1 MLIMSYLYSV
11 LFFAFCWIVII
22 LLHVSLSNHLEN
34 TKWRSWIRR
43 YTSTS
48 AFWTVKLKWPC
59 KCCPLKAE
67 SQKFLWNMIQS
78 EEAINNTSNKQTT
91 KFSVSKSSTSLSLYH
106 SSGFLFLIPPFQKPL
121 HPTTWI
127 RTKMYRRYIRIH

>member
-1 MLIMSYLYSV
+1 MLIMSYFYSV

-22 LLHVSLSNHLEN
+22 LLHVFLSNHLEN

-48 AFWTVKLKWPC
+48 AFWTIKLKWPC
-59 KCCPLKAE
+59 KCCLLKAE
-67 SQKFLWNMIQS
+67 LQKFLWKMIQS

-91 KFSVSKSSTSLSLYH
+91 KFSVAKPKTILSLYH
-106 SSGFLFLIPPFQKPL
+106 NSVSLCLTPPFLRLL
-121 HPTTWI
+121 HPTAWT
-127 RTKMYRRYIRIH
+127 RMKMYRGYIRIH

>member
-11 LFFAFCWIVII
+11 LFFAFCWTVII

-67 SQKFLWNMIQS
+67 LQKFLWKMIQA
-78 EEAINNTSNKQTT
+78 EDAINNTSNKPAT
-91 KFSVSKSSTSLSLYH
+91 KFLITIPSTSLSLYH
-106 SSGFLFLIPPFQKPL
+106 SSGSPDFVPPFQRPL
-121 HPTTWI
+121 QLTSWTRMKI
-127 RTKMYRRYIRIH
+127 Y

>member
-67 SQKFLWNMIQS
+67 LQKFLCKMIQA
-78 EEAINNTSNKQTT
+78 EEAINNTSNKLAT
-91 KFSVSKSSTSLSLYH
+91 KFLVTIPSTSLSLYH
-106 SSGFLFLIPPFQKPL
+106 SSGSPDLVPPFQRPL
-121 HPTTWI
+121 QPTSWTRMKI
-127 RTKMYRRYIRIH
+127 Y